1 MVVVL
6 SSEVILPY
14 NEKETQIL
22 TPTMHHMLYVLIIN
36 KPKERK
42 LVSYNVLDTFLHITQ
57 GLANK
62 ADN

>member
-6 SSEVILPY
+6 SSDVILPY

-22 TPTMHHMLYVLIIN
+22 TPTTHHIVCGPIIN

-42 LVSYNVLDTFLHITQ
+42 LVSYNVTVISSP
-57 GLANK
+57 
-62 ADN
+62 